1 MLIQMDIR
9 NCCGT
14 LKSFSTKWWTFR
26 KKTEKV
32 LPFGAGITT
41 NKFLNDLNMEK
52 VVLVQEEMTVKQKL
66 QDILMVLSWREMARS
81 YFGKSSGWIYKNW
94 TNRTAKSSAM
104 PKKSSC
110 EGLWLIWLTA
120 FAVRRI
126 QYKALPCSFGNRQ
139 GVISILLK
147 R

>member
-1 MLIQMDIR
+1 
-9 NCCGT
+9 
-14 LKSFSTKWWTFR
+14 
-26 KKTEKV
+26 
-32 LPFGAGITT
+32 
-41 NKFLNDLNMEK
+41 MEK

-81 YFGKSSGWIYKNW
+81 YLVNQADGYTKNW

-110 EGLWLIWLTA
+110 EGLWLIWLTV

>member
-1 MLIQMDIR
+1 
-9 NCCGT
+9 
-14 LKSFSTKWWTFR
+14 
-26 KKTEKV
+26 
-32 LPFGAGITT
+32 
-41 NKFLNDLNMEK
+41 MEK

-81 YFGKSSGWIYKNW
+81 YFGKSSGWIYQKLDESNGKKFSD
-94 TNRTAKSSAM
+94 AE
-104 PKKSSC
+104 KSSC